1 MRDHRPKK
9 DARDVNTT
17 CLMDCIAVHCYNLI
31 RQQVSNVP
39 VGLLLAMLKVFSN
52 VFKWYM
58 LLYNMCIAFSFQL
71 IQI

>member
-17 CLMDCIAVHCYNLI
+17 CLMDCIAVHCYSLI

-39 VGLLLAMLKVFSN
+39 VRLLLARLNAFSN
-52 VFKWYM
+52 VYGI
-58 LLYNMCIAFSFQL
+58 L
-71 IQI
+71 